1 MKDYYFNE
9 DHQMFREGLKA
20 FLDKEVKPNI
30 DEWEEKQAIPYSI
43 WEKFGDMGYMG
54 INFPEKYGGM
64 DADFFYSVIFLEE
77 ISKCWS
83 GGFAITPVASH
94 YMSVPYILKHGSEQ
108 LKDKYLPDLVAGRKI
123 SCIGI
128 SEPGCGSDAANAQT
142 KAILDESGEFYVVNG
157 AKTFITNSF
166 FGDIVV
172 AVVKTNPEAGVG
184 GVSLLVIDLD
194 SEGISKRRL
203 KKLGWHASDTCE
215 LNFDEVKVPAENLIG
230 QAGQGFYYLMQGLQ
244 LERLAASVMGY
255 ASCEEAVRYSLQYMS
270 ERKAFGRSINKFQVL
285 RHRIAQ
291 LSSEIEAVKAL
302 SLHACR
308 IYNDGVLDVKLCSMS
323 KLLATELADKCMYQ
337 CLQFFGGYGFM
348 EEYKMAR
355 AFRDARV
362 GTIGGGTSEIMREIL
377 SKIIIDDMSY
387 KPVSSAGSGASSNSS
402 SNSGLS
408 EDYSESAPLTVE
420 AIFGKLPERFKKEK
434 AGAFKANVH
443 FDIAGDQ
450 GGQYT
455 VLIDNGNCE
464 VIEGHEGDRD
474 CLVETDDET
483 YIGVESG
490 QLNAQTAFM
499 TGKIKA
505 DNLGVMMQF
514 SGLFKR
520 LN

>member
-9 DHQMFREGLKA
+9 DHQIFRKGLQD
-20 FLDKEVKPNI
+20 FLAKEVKPNI
-30 DEWEEKQAIPYSI
+30 DEWEAKEAIPKDL
-43 WEKFGDMGYMG
+43 WKKFGDMGYMG
-54 INFPEKYGGM
+54 LNFPEEFGGM
-64 DADFFYSVIFLEE
+64 NADFFYSVVFLEE

-83 GGFAITPVASH
+83 GGFSITPVASH
-94 YMSVPYILKHGSEQ
+94 YMSVPYILKHGSQ
-108 LKDKYLPDLVAGRKI
+108 RLKEKYLPKLIAGEML

-157 AKTFITNSF
+157 AKTFITNSY

-172 AVVKTNPEAGVG
+172 TVVKTNPDAGVG

-194 SEGISKRRL
+194 APGISKRRL
-203 KKLGWHASDTCE
+203 KKLGWHSSDTCE
-215 LNFDEVKVPAENLIG
+215 LNFDDVKVPAENLVG
-230 QAGQGFYYLMQGLQ
+230 APGQGFYYLMQGLQ
-244 LERLAASVMGY
+244 LERLCAGVMGY
-255 ASCEEAVRYSLQYMS
+255 ASCETAVEYSLQYMS

-285 RHRIAQ
+285 RHGVAQ

-302 SLHACR
+302 TLHACR
-308 IYNDGVLDVKLCSMS
+308 IYDDGHLDVKLCSMS
-323 KLLATELADKCMYQ
+323 KLLATELANKCMTE

-377 SKIIIDDMSY
+377 AKMIIDDVGY
-387 KPVSSAGSGASSNSS
+387 KPVVTNTETD
-402 SNSGLS
+402 S
-408 EDYSESAPLTVE
+408 ETPAAPLTVE

-434 AGAFKANVH
+434 ANDFKANVH
-443 FDIAGDQ
+443 FDISGNHGGKYSVIIQNGDCKVV
-450 GGQYT
+450 T
-455 VLIDNGNCE
+455 
-464 VIEGHEGDRD
+464 GHEGQRD
-474 CLVETDDET
+474 CLVETDDAT

-490 QLNAQTAFM
+490 ALNAQTAFM

-520 LN
+520 MS

>member
-9 DHQMFREGLKA
+9 DHQMFRQGLKA
-20 FLDKEVKPNI
+20 FLDKEVKPFI
-30 DEWEEKQAIPYSI
+30 DEWEEKEAIPKEL
-43 WEKFGDMGYMG
+43 WKKFGDMGYMG

-64 DADFFYSVIFLEE
+64 DADFFYSVVFLEE

-83 GGFAITPVASH
+83 GGFSITPVASH
-94 YMSVPYILKHGSEQ
+94 YMSVPYILKHGSER
-108 LKDKYLPDLVAGRKI
+108 LKEKYLPKLIAGEAL

-128 SEPGCGSDAANAQT
+128 SEPGCGSDAANGQT
-142 KAILDESGEFYVVNG
+142 KAILDESGEFYLVNG

-172 AVVKTNPEAGVG
+172 TVVKTNPDAGVG
-184 GVSLLVIDLD
+184 GVSLLVIDLNA
-194 SEGISKRRL
+194 EGISKRRL
-203 KKLGWHASDTCE
+203 KKLGWHSSDTCE
-215 LNFDEVKVPAENLIG
+215 LNFDDVKVPAENLIG
-230 QAGQGFYYLMQGLQ
+230 QEGQGFYYLMQGLQ
-244 LERLAASVMGY
+244 LERLCAGVMGY
-255 ASCEEAVRYSLQYMS
+255 ASCEAAVEYSLQYMS
-270 ERKAFGRSINKFQVL
+270 ERKAFGRPINKFQVL
-285 RHRIAQ
+285 RHGVAQ

-302 SLHACR
+302 TLHACR
-308 IYNDGVLDVKLCSMS
+308 IYDDGNIDVKLCSMS
-323 KLLATELADKCMYQ
+323 KLLATELANKCMTE

-377 SKIIIDDMSY
+377 SKMIIDDVGY
-387 KPVSSAGSGASSNSS
+387 KSSGSS
-402 SNSGLS
+402 SNGSVDS
-408 EDYSESAPLTVE
+408 SSNESTAPLTVE

-434 AGAFKANVH
+434 AGDFKANVH
-443 FDIAGDQ
+443 FDISGNN

-455 VLIDNGNCE
+455 VQIGEGDCK
-464 VIEGHEGDRD
+464 VVEGHDGERD

>member
-1 MKDYYFNE
+1 MRYYFNE
-9 DHQMFREGLKA
+9 EHELFRQGLQD
-20 FLDKEVKPNI
+20 FLAKEVKPFV
-30 DEWEEKQAIPYSI
+30 DEWEENRAIPKEL
-43 WEKFGDMGYMG
+43 WQKFGDMGYMG
-54 INFPEKYGGM
+54 INFPEQYGGL
-64 DADFFYSVIFLEE
+64 DADFFYSVVFIEE

-94 YMSVPYILKHGSEQ
+94 YMSVPYILKHGSER
-108 LKDKYLPDLVAGRKI
+108 LKEKYLPDLIAGKKI

-142 KAILDESGEFYVVNG
+142 KAILDESGEYYVVNG

-172 AVVKTNPEAGVG
+172 TVVKTNPEAGTN
-184 GVSLLVIDLD
+184 GVSLLVIDLNSD
-194 SEGISKRRL
+194 GISKRRL

-215 LNFDEVKVPAENLIG
+215 LNFDDVKVPAENLIG
-230 QAGQGFYYLMQGLQ
+230 MEGQGFYYLMQGLQ
-244 LERLAASVMGY
+244 LERLAAGVMGY
-255 ASCEEAVRYSLQYMS
+255 AACENAIEYSLQYMS

-291 LSSEIEAVKAL
+291 LSSEVEAVKAL
-302 SLHACR
+302 TLHAAR
-308 IYNDGVLDVKLCSMS
+308 IYDDGHLDVKLCSMA
-323 KLLATELADKCMYQ
+323 KLLATELSDKTMYQ

-355 AFRDARV
+355 AFRDSRV
-362 GTIGGGTSEIMREIL
+362 GTIGGGTSEIMREII
-377 SKIIIDDMSY
+377 SKIVIDEVGY
-387 KPVSSAGSGASSNSS
+387 KPVSTSQQNGSNGASN
-402 SNSGLS
+402 G
-408 EDYSESAPLTVE
+408 SATTKAALTIT
-420 AIFGKLPERFKKEK
+420 AIFEGLPARLKAEK
-434 AGAFKANVH
+434 AKGFAANVH
-443 FDIAGDQ
+443 FDIAGDG

-455 VLIDNGNCE
+455 VLINDGACE
-464 VIEGHEGDRD
+464 VQSGFNGERD
-474 CLVETDDET
+474 CLVETDDTT
-483 YIGVESG
+483 YIGVEDGSV
-490 QLNAQTAFM
+490 NAQTAFM